1 MHDLV
6 VVVVAMLQQLLVI
19 LFDAGMVDSTIVR
32 IGNMLPCVHCCSIAL
47 GGEKKGVRLNAK
59 EKRNVLLKL
68 NIEDPFYFFGWYT
81 AGKMHFHCLPCPD
94 F

>member
-59 EKRNVLLKL
+59 EKRNVLL
-68 NIEDPFYFFGWYT
+68 
-81 AGKMHFHCLPCPD
+81 
-94 F
+94 

>member
-6 VVVVAMLQQLLVI
+6 VVVVAMLLLLQQQLLVI
-19 LFDAGMVDSTIVR
+19 LFNAGMVDSTIVR

-59 EKRNVLLKL
+59 EKRNVLL
-68 NIEDPFYFFGWYT
+68 
-81 AGKMHFHCLPCPD
+81 
-94 F
+94 